1 MKPSDYRVLIRGAG
15 ELASG
20 TAHHLYTQGFQNILM
35 LERRYPKAVR
45 RQVCFSE
52 AILDGATKVQG
63 VLGRYVRNVEEA
75 EVANEGGAIAIAALD
90 LDEVLHSWQPK
101 IFIEAAMLR
110 KNWGLKREIAPVVI
124 ALGPG
129 YVARKDCDAV
139 VETVRGPSVGA
150 ILEDTGERLRDEPPA
165 EIMGYGG
172 ERAVKAVRDGI
183 FFTQLRIGGRVERGE
198 RIGTVV
204 SVYGVEDFRQGVP
217 VDASYPVTA
226 RIGGVLRGLLR
237 DGVPVKQGD
246 RIADID
252 PRGSTEDLDHISD
265 KARRVAE
272 GVHEALLGLIAE
284 MERRRPKS
292 RKKKAAAPAKKKA
305 KPGPARGT
313 KAKTPAKKKAKSP
326 AKTPRTKTKTKAQAK
341 APAKKPSAKPK
352 ASAKKKT
359 AKPKRKP
366 AAKSAAKGP
375 ARGAR
380 RSAKG

>member
-52 AILDGATKVQG
+52 AILDGSTKVQG
-63 VLGRYVRNVEEA
+63 VLGRYVRNVDEA
-75 EVANEGGAIAIAALD
+75 EAANESGAIAIAALD

-139 VETVRGPSVGA
+139 VDTVRGPQVGA
-150 ILEDTGERLRDEPPA
+150 VLEDTGERLRDEPPA
-165 EIMGYGG
+165 EILGYGD

-183 FFTQLRIGGRVERGE
+183 FFTQQRIGGQVDRGE

-226 RIGGVLRGLLR
+226 RISGALRGLLR
-237 DGVPVKQGD
+237 DGVPVKKGD

-252 PRGSTEDLDHISD
+252 PRGDTEDLDHISD
-265 KARRVAE
+265 KSRRVAE

-284 MERRRPKS
+284 MERRRPKA
-292 RKKKAAAPAKKKA
+292 RKKSGSAKA
-305 KPGPARGT
+305 KP
-313 KAKTPAKKKAKSP
+313 KKK
-326 AKTPRTKTKTKAQAK
+326 TKPGPTRAT
-341 APAKKPSAKPK
+341 K
-352 ASAKKKT
+352 ASAKKAAPSKKAKAK
-359 AKPKRKP
+359 AKPKAK
-366 AAKSAAKGP
+366 ATTKSAAKAP
-375 ARGAR
+375 ARRAR
-380 RSAKG
+380 RSTKG